1 MTNYNPF
8 TLEGKTILITGASSG
23 IGKAAAIECSRA
35 GAKVILTARSEER
48 LKETHDQL
56 VDAENQPAWISAD
69 MQKDEDILSLVEQ
82 LPLLDGVIC
91 NAGISI
97 NVPIAFIDREKIQ
110 QVLDVNT
117 IAPILLTRQLIK
129 KKKVAKGGS
138 IVFTSSIS
146 GNNTVTV
153 AHEMYSASKTAITG
167 FMRNAALD
175 LAIKGI
181 RCNAVHPGMINTPM
195 VHSGKYSEEQLQKDM
210 DNYPLH
216 RFGEPEEVA
225 YAMIYLLSDA
235 AAWVTGHSLVID
247 GGLTLRTSRFPVW
260 PVQCLHR

>member
-8 TLEGKTILITGASSG
+8 TLEGKTILVTGASSG
-23 IGKAAAIECSRA
+23 IGRAAAIECSKA
-35 GAKVILTARSEER
+35 GAKVIITARNEER
-48 LKETHDQL
+48 LRETHSQL
-56 VDAENQPAWISAD
+56 ADAEEQPEWILAD
-69 MQKDEDILSLVEQ
+69 MQKDDDIQSLVEQ
-82 LPLLDGVIC
+82 LPVLDGVVC

-175 LAIKGI
+175 LAVKGI

-210 DNYPLH
+210 ENYPLH

-247 GGLTLRTSRFPVW
+247 GGLTLK
-260 PVQCLHR
+260 

>member
-1 MTNYNPF
+1 MEAIHQDNNMEKYSPF
-8 TLEGKTILITGASSG
+8 SLEGKTILVTGASSG
-23 IGKAAAIECSRA
+23 IGRAAAIECSKA
-35 GAKVILTARSEER
+35 GAKVILTARNEDR
-48 LKETHDQL
+48 LKETHSALMD
-56 VDAENQPAWISAD
+56 VANQPSYILSD
-69 MQKDEDILSLVEQ
+69 MQKDEDIEALVDQ
-82 LPLLDGVIC
+82 LPVLDGVVN

-97 NVPIAFIDREKIQ
+97 NVPIAFIDREKLQ

-117 IAPILLTRQLIK
+117 IAPILLTKQLIK
-129 KKKVAKGGS
+129 KKKLKKGGS
-138 IVFTSSIS
+138 IVFTASVS

-175 LAIKGI
+175 LAVKGI

-210 DNYPLH
+210 ENYPLK

-235 AAWVTGHSLVID
+235 SAWVTGHSLVID
-247 GGLTLRTSRFPVW
+247 GGLTLK
-260 PVQCLHR
+260 

>member
-1 MTNYNPF
+1 MEAIPLDDNMRDYNPF
-8 TLEGKTILITGASSG
+8 TLKRKTILVTGASSG

-35 GAKVILTARSEER
+35 GASVILTARNEDR
-48 LKETHDQL
+48 LKETHSL
-56 VDAENQPAWISAD
+56 LYDADNQPEWIVAD
-69 MQKDEDILSLVEQ
+69 MQNDDDIERLVDSI
-82 LPLLDGVIC
+82 PKIDGLVN

-97 NVPIAFIDREKIQ
+97 NVPIAFIDRKKIQ

-117 IAPILLTRQLIK
+117 IAPILLTRLLVRK
-129 KKKVAKGGS
+129 KKINKGGS
-138 IVFTSSIS
+138 IVFTASVS

-175 LAIKGI
+175 LAVKGI

-195 VHSGKYSEEQLQKDM
+195 VHSGKYSEEQLVKDM
-210 DNYPLH
+210 ENYPLR

-247 GGLTLRTSRFPVW
+247 GGLTLK
-260 PVQCLHR
+260 

>member
-1 MTNYNPF
+1 MTNYNPY
-8 TLEGKTILITGASSG
+8 TLEGKIILVTGASSG
-23 IGKAAAIECSRA
+23 IGKAAAIECSKA
-35 GAKVILTARSEER
+35 GAKVILTARNEER
-48 LKETHDQL
+48 LRETHDQL
-56 VDAENQPAWISAD
+56 VDVDNQPAWIVAD
-69 MQKDEDILSLVEQ
+69 MQKDDDIQTLVDQ
-82 LPLLDGVIC
+82 LPMLDGVIC

-175 LAIKGI
+175 LAVKGI

-210 DNYPLH
+210 ENYPLH

-247 GGLTLRTSRFPVW
+247 GGLTLK
-260 PVQCLHR
+260 

>member
-1 MTNYNPF
+1 MDNYNPF
-8 TLEGKTILITGASSG
+8 SLAGKTILVTGASSG
-23 IGKAAAIECSRA
+23 IGRATAIECSKA
-35 GAKVILTARSEER
+35 GANVILTARNNER
-48 LKETHDQL
+48 LRETHALLYDN
-56 VDAENQPAWISAD
+56 ENQPLWITAD
-69 MQKDEDILSLVEQ
+69 MQNDDDITRLVDQ
-82 LPLLDGVIC
+82 LPIIDGLVN

-97 NVPIAFIDREKIQ
+97 NVPIAFIDRAKIE
-110 QVLDVNT
+110 QVLGVNT
-117 IAPILLTRQLIK
+117 IAPILLTRQLVK
-129 KKKVAKGGS
+129 KKKIAKGGS

-175 LAIKGI
+175 LAVKGI

-195 VHSGKYSEEQLQKDM
+195 VHSGKYSEEQLKKDM

-247 GGLTLRTSRFPVW
+247 GGLTLK
-260 PVQCLHR
+260 

>member
-8 TLEGKTILITGASSG
+8 TLEGKTILVTGASSG
-23 IGKAAAIECSRA
+23 IGRAAAIECSKA
-35 GAKVILTARSEER
+35 GAKVILTARNEER
-48 LKETHDQL
+48 LKETHTLLADS
-56 VDAENQPAWISAD
+56 ETQPAWIVAD
-69 MQKDEDILSLVEQ
+69 MQKDEDIQTLVEQ
-82 LPLLDGVIC
+82 LPVLDGVVC

-129 KKKVAKGGS
+129 KKKVAKGCS

-175 LAIKGI
+175 LAVKGI

-210 DNYPLH
+210 ENYPLH

-247 GGLTLRTSRFPVW
+247 GGLTLK
-260 PVQCLHR
+260 

>member
-1 MTNYNPF
+1 MEAIPLDDNMSDYNPF
-8 TLEGKTILITGASSG
+8 TLKGKTILVTGASSG
-23 IGKAAAIECSRA
+23 IGKAAAIECSKA
-35 GAKVILTARSEER
+35 GASVILTARNEDR
-48 LKETHDQL
+48 LKETHSL
-56 VDAENQPAWISAD
+56 LYDADNQPEWIVAD
-69 MQKDEDILSLVEQ
+69 MQNDDDIERLVDSI
-82 LPLLDGVIC
+82 PKIDGLVN

-97 NVPIAFIDREKIQ
+97 NVPIAFIDRDKIQ

-117 IAPILLTRQLIK
+117 IAPILLTRQLVK
-129 KKKVAKGGS
+129 KKKINKGGS
-138 IVFTSSIS
+138 IVFTASVS
-146 GNNTVTV
+146 GNNTVTF

-175 LAIKGI
+175 LAVKGI

-195 VHSGKYSEEQLQKDM
+195 VHSGKYSEEQLAKDM
-210 DNYPLH
+210 ENYPLR

-247 GGLTLRTSRFPVW
+247 GGLTLK
-260 PVQCLHR
+260 

>member
-8 TLEGKTILITGASSG
+8 TLEGKTVLVTGASSG
-23 IGKAAAIECSRA
+23 IGKAAAIECSKA
-35 GAKVILTARSEER
+35 GARVIITARNEER
-48 LKETHDQL
+48 LRETHSQL
-56 VDAENQPAWISAD
+56 ANAEEQPEWIMAD
-69 MQKDEDILSLVEQ
+69 MQKDEDIQSLVEQ
-82 LPLLDGVIC
+82 LPVLDGVVC

-117 IAPILLTRQLIK
+117 VAPILLTRQLIK

-138 IVFTSSIS
+138 IVYTSSIS

-175 LAIKGI
+175 LAVKGI

-247 GGLTLRTSRFPVW
+247 GGLTLK
-260 PVQCLHR
+260 

>member
-1 MTNYNPF
+1 MTNYDPF
-8 TLEGKTILITGASSG
+8 TLEGKTILVTGASSG
-23 IGKAAAIECSRA
+23 IGRAAAIECSKA
-35 GAKVILTARSEER
+35 GAKVIITARNEER
-48 LKETHDQL
+48 LRETHSQL
-56 VDAENQPAWISAD
+56 ANAEEQPEWIMAD
-69 MQKDEDILSLVEQ
+69 MQKDEDIQSLVEQ
-82 LPLLDGVIC
+82 LPVLDGVIC

-129 KKKVAKGGS
+129 KKKVSKGGS

-175 LAIKGI
+175 LAVKGI

-195 VHSGKYSEEQLQKDM
+195 VYSGKYSEEQLQKDM
-210 DNYPLH
+210 ENYPLH

-247 GGLTLRTSRFPVW
+247 GGLTLK
-260 PVQCLHR
+260 

>member
-8 TLEGKTILITGASSG
+8 TLKGKTILVTGASSG
-23 IGKAAAIECSRA
+23 IGRAAAIECSKA
-35 GAKVILTARSEER
+35 GAKVIITARNEER
-48 LKETHDQL
+48 LRETHSQL
-56 VDAENQPAWISAD
+56 TDAEEQPEWILAD
-69 MQKDEDILSLVEQ
+69 MQKDEDIQSLVEQ
-82 LPLLDGVIC
+82 LPMLDGVVC

-117 IAPILLTRQLIK
+117 VAPILLTRQLIK

-175 LAIKGI
+175 LAVKGI

-210 DNYPLH
+210 ENYPLH

-247 GGLTLRTSRFPVW
+247 GGLTLK
-260 PVQCLHR
+260 

>member
-8 TLEGKTILITGASSG
+8 TLEGKTVLVTGASSG
-23 IGKAAAIECSRA
+23 IGKAAAIECSKA
-35 GAKVILTARSEER
+35 GARVIITARNEDR
-48 LKETHDQL
+48 LRETHSQL
-56 VDAENQPAWISAD
+56 ANAEEQPEWIMAD
-69 MQKDEDILSLVEQ
+69 MQKDEDIQSLVEQ
-82 LPLLDGVIC
+82 LPVLDGVVC

-117 IAPILLTRQLIK
+117 VAPILLTRQLIK

-138 IVFTSSIS
+138 IVYTSSIS

-175 LAIKGI
+175 LAVKGI

-247 GGLTLRTSRFPVW
+247 GGLTLK
-260 PVQCLHR
+260 

>member
-8 TLEGKTILITGASSG
+8 TLEGKTILVTGASSG
-23 IGKAAAIECSRA
+23 IGRAAATECSKA
-35 GAKVILTARSEER
+35 GAKVIITARNEER
-48 LKETHDQL
+48 LKETHSQL
-56 VDAENQPAWISAD
+56 ADKENQPFWIVAD
-69 MQKDEDILSLVEQ
+69 MQKDEDIRSLVDQ
-82 LPLLDGVIC
+82 LPMLDGVIC

-153 AHEMYSASKTAITG
+153 AHEMYSTSKTAITG

-175 LAIKGI
+175 LAVKGI

-210 DNYPLH
+210 ENYPLH
-216 RFGEPEEVA
+216 RFGEPRDVA

-247 GGLTLRTSRFPVW
+247 GGLTLK
-260 PVQCLHR
+260 

>member
-8 TLEGKTILITGASSG
+8 TLEGKVILVTGASSG
-23 IGKAAAIECSRA
+23 IGKAAAIECSKS
-35 GAKVILTARSEER
+35 GAKVILTARNEER

-56 VDAENQPAWISAD
+56 ADAENQPDWISAD

-82 LPLLDGVIC
+82 LPVLDGVIC

-175 LAIKGI
+175 LAVKGI

-247 GGLTLRTSRFPVW
+247 GGLTLK
-260 PVQCLHR
+260 

>member
-8 TLEGKTILITGASSG
+8 TLEGKTILVTGASSG
-23 IGKAAAIECSRA
+23 IGRAAAIECSKA
-35 GAKVILTARSEER
+35 GAKVIITARNEER
-48 LKETHDQL
+48 LRETHSQL
-56 VDAENQPAWISAD
+56 ANAEEQLEWIMAD
-69 MQKDEDILSLVEQ
+69 MQKDEDIQSLVEQ
-82 LPLLDGVIC
+82 LPVLDGVIC

-175 LAIKGI
+175 LAVKGI

-210 DNYPLH
+210 ENYPLH

-247 GGLTLRTSRFPVW
+247 GGLTLK
-260 PVQCLHR
+260 

>member
-1 MTNYNPF
+1 MTNYNPY
-8 TLEGKTILITGASSG
+8 TLEGKIILVTGASSG
-23 IGKAAAIECSRA
+23 IGKAAAIECSKA
-35 GAKVILTARSEER
+35 GAKVILTARNEER
-48 LKETHDQL
+48 LRETHDQL
-56 VDAENQPAWISAD
+56 VDVDNQPAWIVAD
-69 MQKDEDILSLVEQ
+69 MQKDDDIQTLVDQ
-82 LPLLDGVIC
+82 LPMLDGVIC

-175 LAIKGI
+175 LAVKGI

-195 VHSGKYSEEQLQKDM
+195 VHSGKYSEEQLQKDIE
-210 DNYPLH
+210 NYPLH

-247 GGLTLRTSRFPVW
+247 GGLTLK
-260 PVQCLHR
+260 

>member
-8 TLEGKTILITGASSG
+8 TLEGKTVLVTGASSG
-23 IGKAAAIECSRA
+23 IGKAAAIECSKA
-35 GAKVILTARSEER
+35 GARVIITARNEDR
-48 LKETHDQL
+48 LRETHSQL
-56 VDAENQPAWISAD
+56 ADAEEQPEWILAD
-69 MQKDEDILSLVEQ
+69 MQKDEDIQSLVEQ
-82 LPLLDGVIC
+82 LPVLDGVVC

-117 IAPILLTRQLIK
+117 VAPILLTRQLIK

-175 LAIKGI
+175 LAVKGI
-181 RCNAVHPGMINTPM
+181 RCNAVHPGMINTSM

-225 YAMIYLLSDA
+225 ALVGFLVSDEA
-235 AAWVTGHSLVID
+235 SYITGQAISIN
-247 GGLTLRTSRFPVW
+247 GGLYE
-260 PVQCLHR
+260 

>member
-8 TLEGKTILITGASSG
+8 TLEGKTILVTGASSG
-23 IGKAAAIECSRA
+23 IGRAAAIECSKA
-35 GAKVILTARSEER
+35 GAKVIITARNEER
-48 LKETHDQL
+48 LRETHSQL
-56 VDAENQPAWISAD
+56 ADAEEQPEWILAD
-69 MQKDEDILSLVEQ
+69 MQKDEDIQSLVEQ
-82 LPLLDGVIC
+82 LPVLDGVVC

-175 LAIKGI
+175 LAVKGI

-210 DNYPLH
+210 ENYPLH

-247 GGLTLRTSRFPVW
+247 GGLTLK
-260 PVQCLHR
+260 

>member
-23 IGKAAAIECSRA
+23 IGKAAAIECSKA

-247 GGLTLRTSRFPVW
+247 GGLTLK
-260 PVQCLHR
+260 

>member
-1 MTNYNPF
+1 MKNYNPF
-8 TLEGKTILITGASSG
+8 SLEGKTILVTGASSG
-23 IGKAAAIECSRA
+23 IGRAVAVECSNA
-35 GAKVILTARSEER
+35 GARVILTARNEER
-48 LKETHDQL
+48 LKDTHCQL
-56 VDAENQPAWISAD
+56 SNSECQPAWIVAD
-69 MQKDEDILSLVEQ
+69 MLKDEDIHALVES
-82 LPLLDGVIC
+82 LPVLDGVVC

-110 QVLDVNT
+110 QVLEVNT
-117 IAPILLTRQLIK
+117 IAPILLIRQLIK
-129 KKKVAKGGS
+129 RKKVAKGGS
-138 IVFTSSIS
+138 IVFTSSVS

-175 LAIKGI
+175 LAVKGI

-210 DNYPLH
+210 ENYPLR

-235 AAWVTGHSLVID
+235 SAWVTGHSLVID
-247 GGLTLRTSRFPVW
+247 GGLTLK
-260 PVQCLHR
+260 

>member
-8 TLEGKTILITGASSG
+8 TLEGKIILVTGASSG
-23 IGKAAAIECSRA
+23 IGRAAAIECSKA
-35 GAKVILTARSEER
+35 GAKVIITARNEER
-48 LKETHDQL
+48 LRETHSQL
-56 VDAENQPAWISAD
+56 ANAEEQPEWIMAD
-69 MQKDEDILSLVEQ
+69 MQKDEDIQSLVEQ
-82 LPLLDGVIC
+82 LPVLDGVIC

-175 LAIKGI
+175 LAVKGI

-210 DNYPLH
+210 ENYPLH

-247 GGLTLRTSRFPVW
+247 GGLTLK
-260 PVQCLHR
+260 

>member
-8 TLEGKTILITGASSG
+8 TLEGKVILVTGASSG
-23 IGKAAAIECSRA
+23 IGKAAAIECSKA
-35 GAKVILTARSEER
+35 GAKVILTARNEER

-56 VDAENQPAWISAD
+56 ADAENQPDWISAD

-82 LPLLDGVIC
+82 LPVLDGVIC

-175 LAIKGI
+175 LAVKGI

-247 GGLTLRTSRFPVW
+247 GGLTLK
-260 PVQCLHR
+260 

>member
-8 TLEGKTILITGASSG
+8 TLEGKTILVTGASSG
-23 IGKAAAIECSRA
+23 IGRAAAIECSKA
-35 GAKVILTARSEER
+35 GAKVIITARNEER
-48 LKETHDQL
+48 LRETHSQL
-56 VDAENQPAWISAD
+56 ANAEEQPEWILAD
-69 MQKDEDILSLVEQ
+69 MQKDEDIQSLVEQ
-82 LPLLDGVIC
+82 LPVLDGVIC

-138 IVFTSSIS
+138 FVFTSSIS

-175 LAIKGI
+175 LAVKGI

-210 DNYPLH
+210 ENYPLH

-247 GGLTLRTSRFPVW
+247 GGLTLK
-260 PVQCLHR
+260 

>member
-8 TLEGKTILITGASSG
+8 TLKGKTILVTGASSG
-23 IGKAAAIECSRA
+23 IGRAAAIECSKA
-35 GAKVILTARSEER
+35 GAKVIITARNEER
-48 LKETHDQL
+48 LRETHSQL
-56 VDAENQPAWISAD
+56 ANAEEQPEWIMAD
-69 MQKDEDILSLVEQ
+69 MQKDEDIQSLVEQ
-82 LPLLDGVIC
+82 LPVLDGVIC

-175 LAIKGI
+175 LAVKGI

-210 DNYPLH
+210 ENYPLH

-247 GGLTLRTSRFPVW
+247 GGLTLK
-260 PVQCLHR
+260 

>member
-8 TLEGKTILITGASSG
+8 TLEGKTILVTGASSG
-23 IGKAAAIECSRA
+23 IGRAAAIECSKA
-35 GAKVILTARSEER
+35 GAKVIITARNEER
-48 LKETHDQL
+48 LRETHSQL
-56 VDAENQPAWISAD
+56 ANAEEQPEWIMAD
-69 MQKDEDILSLVEQ
+69 MQKDEDIQSLVEQ
-82 LPLLDGVIC
+82 LPVLDGVIC

-129 KKKVAKGGS
+129 KKKVSKGGS

-175 LAIKGI
+175 LAVKGI

-195 VHSGKYSEEQLQKDM
+195 VYSGKYSEEQLQKDM
-210 DNYPLH
+210 ENYPLH

-247 GGLTLRTSRFPVW
+247 GGLTLK
-260 PVQCLHR
+260 

>member
-8 TLEGKTILITGASSG
+8 TLEGKTVLVTGASSG
-23 IGKAAAIECSRA
+23 IGKAAAIECSKA
-35 GAKVILTARSEER
+35 GARVIITARNEDR
-48 LKETHDQL
+48 LRETHSQL
-56 VDAENQPAWISAD
+56 ADAEEQPEWILAD
-69 MQKDEDILSLVEQ
+69 MQKDEDIQSLVEQ
-82 LPLLDGVIC
+82 LPVLDGVVC

-117 IAPILLTRQLIK
+117 VAPILLTRQLIK

-175 LAIKGI
+175 LAVKGI
-181 RCNAVHPGMINTPM
+181 RCNAVHPGMINTSM

-247 GGLTLRTSRFPVW
+247 GGLTLK
-260 PVQCLHR
+260 

>member
-8 TLEGKTILITGASSG
+8 TLEGKTILVTGASSG
-23 IGKAAAIECSRA
+23 IGRAAAIECSKA
-35 GAKVILTARSEER
+35 GAKVIITARNEER
-48 LKETHDQL
+48 LRETHSQL
-56 VDAENQPAWISAD
+56 ANAEEQPEWIMAD
-69 MQKDEDILSLVEQ
+69 MQKDDDIQSLVEQ
-82 LPLLDGVIC
+82 LPVLDGVIC

-175 LAIKGI
+175 LAVKGI

-210 DNYPLH
+210 ENYPLH
-216 RFGEPEEVA
+216 RFGESEEVA

-247 GGLTLRTSRFPVW
+247 GGLTLK
-260 PVQCLHR
+260 

>member
-8 TLEGKTILITGASSG
+8 TLEGKSILVTGASSG
-23 IGKAAAIECSRA
+23 IGKTAAIECSKA
-35 GAKVILTARSEER
+35 GAKVIITARNEER
-48 LKETHDQL
+48 LKEAHDQL
-56 VDAENQPAWISAD
+56 VDKDNQPFWIVAD
-69 MQKDEDILSLVEQ
+69 MQKDEDILSLVDQ
-82 LPLLDGVIC
+82 LPMLDGVIC

-117 IAPILLTRQLIK
+117 VAPILLTRQLIK
-129 KKKVAKGGS
+129 KKRINKGGS

-153 AHEMYSASKTAITG
+153 AHEMYSASKAAITG

-175 LAIKGI
+175 LAVKGI

-210 DNYPLH
+210 ENYPLH

-235 AAWVTGHSLVID
+235 SAWVTGHSLVID
-247 GGLTLRTSRFPVW
+247 GGLTLK
-260 PVQCLHR
+260 

>member
-8 TLEGKTILITGASSG
+8 TLEGKTILVTGASSG
-23 IGKAAAIECSRA
+23 IGRAAAIECSKA
-35 GAKVILTARSEER
+35 GAKVIITARNEER
-48 LKETHDQL
+48 LRETHSQL
-56 VDAENQPAWISAD
+56 ANAEEQPEWIMAD
-69 MQKDEDILSLVEQ
+69 MQKDDDIQSLVEQ
-82 LPLLDGVIC
+82 LPVLDGVIC

-175 LAIKGI
+175 LAVKGI

-210 DNYPLH
+210 ENYPLH

-247 GGLTLRTSRFPVW
+247 GGLTLK
-260 PVQCLHR
+260 

>member
-8 TLEGKTILITGASSG
+8 TLEGKTVLVTGASSG
-23 IGKAAAIECSRA
+23 IGKAAAIECSKA
-35 GAKVILTARSEER
+35 GARVIITARNEER
-48 LKETHDQL
+48 LRETHSQL
-56 VDAENQPAWISAD
+56 ANAEEQPEWIMAD
-69 MQKDEDILSLVEQ
+69 MQKDEDIQSLVEQ
-82 LPLLDGVIC
+82 LPVLDGVVC

-117 IAPILLTRQLIK
+117 VAPILLTRQLIK

-175 LAIKGI
+175 LAVKGI

-210 DNYPLH
+210 ENYPLH

-247 GGLTLRTSRFPVW
+247 GGLTLK
-260 PVQCLHR
+260 